1 MQKTLVLLKPDAVQR
16 GLAGEIISRFEK
28 AGLKLVGAKMLQPD
42 EAHYHHHYEGIS
54 QLKSRIGEEP
64 FNQNTEFMMSGP
76 VVAMVLEG
84 DDSVVK
90 VRQLVGATD
99 PGQAEK
105 GTIRGDYGK
114 MTLAEAKE
122 LNIALAN
129 IVHASG
135 NAEEARAEV
144 DHWFKP
150 EELFDYKTDR

>member
-1 MQKTLVLLKPDAVQR
+1 MQQTLVLLKPDAVKR
-16 GLAGEIISRFEK
+16 GLVGEVISRFEK
-28 AGLKLVGAKMLQPD
+28 AGLKLVAVKMLRPD
-42 EAHYHHHYEGIS
+42 KQHYHHHYEGIS

-76 VVAMVLEG
+76 VVAIVLEAK
-84 DDSVVK
+84 DAVAK

-114 MTLAEAKE
+114 MTLAEANE
-122 LNIALAN
+122 LKTALAN

-144 DHWFKP
+144 EHWFSP
-150 EELFDYKTDR
+150 DEMHDYKLD